1 MIQFN
6 HTKQKWHICVRVLS
20 LRSSVSWFCDSP
32 DTPVMS
38 CFHVSTLELCTLSS
52 ACLLSCWSMV
62 FGSRYSCLE
71 FLFCVGVRTLALHVL
86 SHCVS
91 VFCLEFVRPRALLST
106 CVLGCCTQFVFL
118 SAAYIHVRSCAVWH
132 AACVFIGC
140 VLSCCHVL
148 CEHVAYEYSH

>member
-38 CFHVSTLELCTLSS
+38 CFHVSTLEPCALSS
-52 ACLLSCWSMV
+52 ACLLSCWSVV
-62 FGSRYSCLE
+62 FGSRHSCLE
-71 FLFCVGVRTLALHVL
+71 FLFRVGVRTLALHVL

-91 VFCLEFVRPRALLST
+91 VRSR
-106 CVLGCCTQFVFL
+106 
-118 SAAYIHVRSCAVWH
+118 VRSPARSSVHVCFGVLHAVRI
-132 AACVFIGC
+132 FIGLC
-140 VLSCCHVL
+140 IHWLRAFVLSCFV
-148 CEHVAYEYSH
+148 